1 MEGSGVIR
9 RYRDFLPIT
18 DTTPII
24 SLSEGSTPLIEA
36 PNIVQALGGGF
47 RLFVKY
53 EGLNP
58 TGSFKDR
65 GMTLAVSKA
74 AERGVRAIVC
84 ASTGHTSASGLFQCS
99 RAAVVANHYGNARWH
114 FAGRTPVLNSLEISS
129 ASGGQDP
136 QAIDLPLFRGVHSG
150 NP

>member
-74 AERGVRAIVC
+74 AERGVRSIV
-84 ASTGHTSASGLFQCS
+84 
-99 RAAVVANHYGNARWH
+99 
-114 FAGRTPVLNSLEISS
+114 
-129 ASGGQDP
+129 
-136 QAIDLPLFRGVHSG
+136 
-150 NP
+150 

>member
-65 GMTLAVSKA
+65 GMTQAVSTA

-84 ASTGHTSASGLFQCS
+84 ASLFFTVMHLAVADWQGLPGLFLLS
-99 RAAVVANHYGNARWH
+99 LGLGWVFTRPGRLAAPITLHMLFNG
-114 FAGRTPVLNSLEISS
+114 LNIYL
-129 ASGGQDP
+129 AS
-136 QAIDLPLFRGVHSG
+136 
-150 NP
+150 